1 MPALLS
7 QAKRVREQVQVA
19 RQLIDRI
26 TVIDDIPRQYVA
38 ELITVRIFALFESIV
53 EDSACLMV
61 CGAPYCDDQRPNLL
75 RPTPTRGRVRALS
88 AMRDYGRSDPRKVLR
103 WNRAR
108 DISKNLE
115 ALFPKNEHFVEVLRG
130 HGQLIS
136 DLRKVRNHIA
146 HRNQGTRVGF
156 QEVVQ
161 NNYGAAVPGLTPGRM
176 LLSPRF
182 RPLMVEQFCRK
193 IGIVLEH
200 ALKAR

>member
-38 ELITVRIFALFESIV
+38 ELIIVRIFALFESIV

-88 AMRDYGRSDPRKVLR
+88 AMRDYGRSDPRCLAVGVTPPLVKI
-103 WNRAR
+103 AR
-108 DISKNLE
+108 
-115 ALFPKNEHFVEVLRG
+115 
-130 HGQLIS
+130 
-136 DLRKVRNHIA
+136 
-146 HRNQGTRVGF
+146 QGAK
-156 QEVVQ
+156 
-161 NNYGAAVPGLTPGRM
+161 GASWDVASG
-176 LLSPRF
+176 
-182 RPLMVEQFCRK
+182 
-193 IGIVLEH
+193 
-200 ALKAR
+200 